1 MTPRGVRTR
10 PTYGPLPMAL
20 RPAPHHTRTMV
31 CVLLLDD
38 HPAVLA
44 GLRRLIE
51 GERDMRVVSATADPG
66 EVHTLLD
73 EEPADIVVLDHDL
86 ARADGLAHC
95 LRIKRRPEPPAVVVY
110 AAFASPALAL
120 AARAAGADAVVD
132 KADPVPALMTAMRR
146 AANGKQTLPPT
157 PPETYAAGV
166 ARLDDEDLPVLAMLL
181 DGAHHD
187 DIAAA
192 IGRSPS
198 EMGWRAQRIV
208 GKLCP
213 GLRQRPGER
222 AAEHEHAASFQPF

>member
-1 MTPRGVRTR
+1 M
-10 PTYGPLPMAL
+10 L
-20 RPAPHHTRTMV
+20 RV
-31 CVLLLDD
+31 FLLDD

-51 GERDMRVVSATADPG
+51 AERDMRVVSATADPS
-66 EVHTLLD
+66 EVQTLLD
-73 EEPADIVVLDHDL
+73 ATPADIVVLDHDL
-86 ARADGLAHC
+86 ARADGLARG
-95 LRIKRRPEPPAVVVY
+95 LRIKRRPVPPAVVVY

-132 KADPVPALMTAMRR
+132 KADPVPALITAMRR
-146 AANGKQTLPPT
+146 AANGNKTLPPT
-157 PPETYAAGV
+157 PPEAYAAGV
-166 ARLDDEDLPVLAMLL
+166 ARLDDEDLPILAMLL
-181 DGAHHD
+181 DGTSPD

-192 IGRSPS
+192 IGCSSS
-198 EMGWRAQRIV
+198 EIGWRAQRIV